1 MEGILDFV
9 GFMINVGYL
18 FLFSGCDVNWGWV
31 GGWET
36 KGFISGQFYSNSVTF
51 ANSIHVGKA
60 NSESSL
66 CSVFIVKFDV
76 GISWVFCFYQIPWV
90 LLSTW
95 IHSLSSLVY
104 LNSWL
109 LGDDCQ
115 LIVFGIFTGMQDW
128 ERRGPENWF

>member
-9 GFMINVGYL
+9 GFIMNVGYL

-51 ANSIHVGKA
+51 ANSIHVGMA

-66 CSVFIVKFDV
+66 CSVFVVKFWC
-76 GISWVFCFYQIPWV
+76 GNILSFFFYQIPWV

-109 LGDDCQ
+109 LGVDCGR
-115 LIVFGIFTGMQDW
+115 IVFGIFTGMQDW
-128 ERRGPENWF
+128 ERRGP